1 MWHNCD
7 KYPTEV
13 QFHQQTAGW
22 QCSLVVRWGRADQHQ
37 IQFLW
42 FSPQQGVNWC
52 FTLQLTNVFLK
63 KCDKYAAVASAAM
76 NNPTV
81 RLSQHFRWFM
91 FKGWEKSW
99 SVLWNSKKGKQS
111 VLMCLQMQWQIPKSE
126 DCGSL
131 VDERASFCVVMV
143 FCSIKWWSDSQ
154 SPDWRVHDGVKST
167 TDLHEM

>member
-1 MWHNCD
+1 M
-7 KYPTEV
+7 TVLSSGEV
-13 QFHQQTAGW
+13 
-22 QCSLVVRWGRADQHQ
+22 RPGRPAPHPV
-37 IQFLW
+37 LW

-76 NNPTV
+76 NNSTV